1 MDDGILLAEL
11 FLLEDMIRRT
21 TENNFRG
28 IEISGQHVSCR
39 ILLTQVQVPGR
50 QPRRVVRFHRVQVVE
65 VDLIEPP
72 LLGVADQVAEAVA
85 PQDLVRKVGGSG
97 LGPENNL

>member
-1 MDDGILLAEL
+1 M
-11 FLLEDMIRRT
+11 FLVGLR
-21 TENNFRG
+21 
-28 IEISGQHVSCR
+28 S
-39 ILLTQVQVPGR
+39 LLTQVQVPGR